1 MAQSL
6 VKLTLESN
14 QYERGIKQAQRSW
27 KEFTDG
33 IGLSISKFTA
43 VGAAIGA
50 VTGALKVAKDAFFK
64 NEQQLDEWNRTVEAS
79 KSVYNGF
86 LNALN
91 NGDISGFLSNINNI
105 TEAARAAYDALDELG
120 TFNAFNQIQT
130 QKARTG
136 FTEAMAGYRMGEGS
150 KENVQKAAKAY
161 QEELRTRMEKE
172 REAYSQAV
180 RKIAAERGVPWG
192 NLEQA
197 LTGKYGS
204 YEALKKT
211 MPSGTQTKFLPG
223 GQFGGATTIQVPLAV
238 TAQEKM
244 GEALRS
250 LNDTELK
257 ELQALGAQA
266 ERTAEEIAQIDKQMA
281 RVLNGRQSGGTINGG
296 GKTTIAPTFAADSI
310 AAQQKLVQDL
320 TKQWNEAGASVRDQY
335 IQPLVEA
342 EEKLKQMKNEQA
354 LLKEQAQG
362 RLNGVNL
369 WQGDIDDIA
378 GGPGKRPQF
387 AGGIPEIGKGL
398 DTLPQF
404 MSPLQQMNSELS
416 RMRELL
422 ELAPDTSAY
431 QSALQAIIEKEK
443 EIARFKN
450 GTDTEDVAKGS
461 ADAWRGT
468 AAAMSSVSSAMSQME
483 DPSARIMG
491 IIGEAIANI
500 AVGFATA
507 SAKEGKGG
515 IWYWIAATAA
525 GLATMISTISAI
537 HSATGFAQGGM
548 VQGNTYSGDQVPI
561 RANAGEVVL
570 TRAMQGNLASQ
581 LEGNG
586 LGNLNLSATISGEQI
601 RLALNNN
608 GRRTG
613 RGEYV
618 QTNFR

>member
-1 MAQSL
+1 
-6 VKLTLESN
+6 
-14 QYERGIKQAQRSW
+14 
-27 KEFTDG
+27 
-33 IGLSISKFTA
+33 
-43 VGAAIGA
+43 
-50 VTGALKVAKDAFFK
+50 VTGALKVAKAAFFK
-64 NEQQLDEWNRTVEAS
+64 NEQQLDEWNRSVEAS

-91 NGDISGFLSNINNI
+91 NGDISGFMSNINSI

-136 FTEAMAGYRMGEGS
+136 FTEAMAGYRLGEGS

-180 RKIAAERGVPWG
+180 RKIAAERNVPWG

-223 GQFGGATTIQVPLAV
+223 GMFGGSTAIQVPMAV

-244 GEALRS
+244 GQALRS

-281 RVLNGRQSGGTINGG
+281 RVLNGRQSGGTIGG
-296 GKTTIAPTFAADSI
+296 GVSRISRVSSRATASPDDSIQKSFERMLTKSNSEVANFRANEDTGPSEIWQSITQGADESTDALQRLTDAFEALNAKEGVTASGLKGDAKTT
-310 AAQQKLVQDL
+310 
-320 TKQWNEAGASVRDQY
+320 
-335 IQPLVEA
+335 A
-342 EEKLKQMKNEQA
+342 E
-354 LLKEQAQG
+354 
-362 RLNGVNL
+362 
-369 WQGDIDDIA
+369 
-378 GGPGKRPQF
+378 
-387 AGGIPEIGKGL
+387 
-398 DTLPQF
+398 
-404 MSPLQQMNSELS
+404 
-416 RMRELL
+416 
-422 ELAPDTSAY
+422 
-431 QSALQAIIEKEK
+431 
-443 EIARFKN
+443 
-450 GTDTEDVAKGS
+450 
-461 ADAWRGT
+461 AWRGA
-468 AAAMSSVSSAMSQME
+468 AAAMSSVGSALSQME
-483 DPSARIMG
+483 DPGAKIMG

-500 AVGFATA
+500 ASGFAQA
-507 SAKEGKGG
+507 SAQEGKGG
-515 IWYWIAATAA
+515 VWYWIAATAA
-525 GLATMISTISAI
+525 GLAAMVSTIATI
-537 HSATGFAQGGM
+537 HSATGFAQGGI
-548 VQGNTYSGDQVPI
+548 VQGTTNSGDQIPI

-570 TRAMQGNLASQ
+570 THAMAGNLASQ

>member
-14 QYERGIKQAQRSW
+14 QYERGIRQAQKSW
-27 KEFTDG
+27 NEFTKG
-33 IGLSISKFTA
+33 IGLSIGKFTA

-86 LNALN
+86 LNSLN
-91 NGDISGFLSNINNI
+91 NGDISGFLSNINTI

-136 FTEAMAGYRMGEGS
+136 FTEAMAGYRMGEVS
-150 KENVQKAAKAY
+150 KGGVQEAAKAY
-161 QEELRTRMEKE
+161 QAELRTRMEKE
-172 REAYSQAV
+172 REAYLQAV
-180 RKIAAERGVPWG
+180 RKIAAERGVSWG
-192 NLEQA
+192 GLEQA
-197 LTGKYGS
+197 LTGKYGD

-223 GQFGGATTIQVPLAV
+223 GQFGGATTIQVPMAV
-238 TAQEKM
+238 TLQEKM

-281 RVLNGRQSGGTINGG
+281 RVLNGRQSGGTTGG
-296 GKTTIAPTFAADSI
+296 GGGRSSGGIVGSSIEDAIRASFEKTILKSNLAGVKAEESNGPSEIWQAITQGADESTDAIQRLTDAFEALNAKEGIVASGLVKGGKDAADSWQTALSSISSVGMALASVEDPTAKVAGIIMEAVASVAQAFSSALSSDQTTKGNIWAFI
-310 AAQQKLVQDL
+310 AA
-320 TKQWNEAGASVRDQY
+320 AAAS
-335 IQPLVEA
+335 
-342 EEKLKQMKNEQA
+342 
-354 LLKEQAQG
+354 
-362 RLNGVNL
+362 
-369 WQGDIDDIA
+369 
-378 GGPGKRPQF
+378 
-387 AGGIPEIGKGL
+387 
-398 DTLPQF
+398 
-404 MSPLQQMNSELS
+404 
-416 RMRELL
+416 
-422 ELAPDTSAY
+422 
-431 QSALQAIIEKEK
+431 
-443 EIARFKN
+443 
-450 GTDTEDVAKGS
+450 
-461 ADAWRGT
+461 T
-468 AAAMSSVSSAMSQME
+468 AAMV
-483 DPSARIMG
+483 
-491 IIGEAIANI
+491 
-500 AVGFATA
+500 
-507 SAKEGKGG
+507 
-515 IWYWIAATAA
+515 
-525 GLATMISTISAI
+525 STIATI

-548 VQGNTYSGDQVPI
+548 IQGNTYSGDMVPI

-601 RLALNNN
+601 RIALNNN

>member
-14 QYERGIKQAQRSW
+14 QYERGIKQAQKSW
-27 KEFTDG
+27 KEFTNG

-91 NGDISGFLSNINNI
+91 NGDISGFMSNINSI

-136 FTEAMAGYRMGEGS
+136 FTEAMAGYRLGEGS

-211 MPSGTQTKFLPG
+211 MPSGTRTKFLPG
-223 GQFGGATTIQVPLAV
+223 GMFGGSTAIQVPMAV

-281 RVLNGRQSGGTINGG
+281 RVLNGRQSGGTIGG
-296 GKTTIAPTFAADSI
+296 GVSRISRVSSRATASPDDSIQKSFERMLTKSNSEVANFRANEDTGPSEIWQSITQGADESTDALQRLTDAFEALNAKEGVTASGLKGDAKTT
-310 AAQQKLVQDL
+310 
-320 TKQWNEAGASVRDQY
+320 
-335 IQPLVEA
+335 
-342 EEKLKQMKNEQA
+342 
-354 LLKEQAQG
+354 
-362 RLNGVNL
+362 
-369 WQGDIDDIA
+369 
-378 GGPGKRPQF
+378 
-387 AGGIPEIGKGL
+387 
-398 DTLPQF
+398 
-404 MSPLQQMNSELS
+404 
-416 RMRELL
+416 
-422 ELAPDTSAY
+422 
-431 QSALQAIIEKEK
+431 
-443 EIARFKN
+443 
-450 GTDTEDVAKGS
+450 
-461 ADAWRGT
+461 ADAWRGA
-468 AAAMSSVSSAMSQME
+468 AAAMSSVGSALSQME
-483 DPSARIMG
+483 DPGAKIMG

-500 AVGFATA
+500 ASGFAQA
-507 SAKEGKGG
+507 SAQEGKGG
-515 IWYWIAATAA
+515 VWYWIAATAA
-525 GLATMISTISAI
+525 GLAAMVSTIATI
-537 HSATGFAQGGM
+537 HSATGFAQGGI
-548 VQGNTYSGDQVPI
+548 VQGNTYSSDQIPA
-561 RANAGEVVL
+561 RLNAGEVVL
-570 TRAMQGNLASQ
+570 THAMAGNLASQ

>member
-14 QYERGIKQAQRSW
+14 QYERGIKQAQKSW
-27 KEFTDG
+27 KEFTNG

-86 LNALN
+86 LNSLN
-91 NGDISGFLSNINNI
+91 NGDISGFLSNINTI

-136 FTEAMAGYRMGEGS
+136 FTEAMAGYRMGEVS
-150 KENVQKAAKAY
+150 KGGVQEAAKAY
-161 QEELRTRMEKE
+161 QAELRTRMEKE
-172 REAYSQAV
+172 REAYLQAV
-180 RKIAAERGVPWG
+180 RKIAAERGVSWG
-192 NLEQA
+192 GLEQA
-197 LTGKYGS
+197 LTGKYGD

-223 GQFGGATTIQVPLAV
+223 GQFGGATTIQVPMAV
-238 TAQEKM
+238 TLQEKM

-281 RVLNGRQSGGTINGG
+281 RVLNGRQSSTAATGSRISRVSSLATASSEESVGKSFQQMLLKSNSMVESFKANEDTGPSQIWQAITQGADESTDALQRLTDAFEALNAKEGIVASGLVKG
-296 GKTTIAPTFAADSI
+296 GKDAADSWQTALSSISSVGMALASVEDPTAKVAGIIMEAVASVAQAFSSALSSDQTTKGNIWAFI
-310 AAQQKLVQDL
+310 AA
-320 TKQWNEAGASVRDQY
+320 AAAS
-335 IQPLVEA
+335 
-342 EEKLKQMKNEQA
+342 
-354 LLKEQAQG
+354 
-362 RLNGVNL
+362 
-369 WQGDIDDIA
+369 
-378 GGPGKRPQF
+378 
-387 AGGIPEIGKGL
+387 
-398 DTLPQF
+398 
-404 MSPLQQMNSELS
+404 
-416 RMRELL
+416 
-422 ELAPDTSAY
+422 
-431 QSALQAIIEKEK
+431 
-443 EIARFKN
+443 
-450 GTDTEDVAKGS
+450 
-461 ADAWRGT
+461 T
-468 AAAMSSVSSAMSQME
+468 AAMV
-483 DPSARIMG
+483 
-491 IIGEAIANI
+491 
-500 AVGFATA
+500 
-507 SAKEGKGG
+507 
-515 IWYWIAATAA
+515 
-525 GLATMISTISAI
+525 STIATI
-537 HSATGFAQGGM
+537 HSATGFEQGGM

>member
-211 MPSGTQTKFLPG
+211 MPSGTRTKFLLG
-223 GQFGGATTIQVPLAV
+223 GGGMFGGSVPVQVPMAV

-281 RVLNGRQSGGTINGG
+281 RVLNGRQSGGTIGG
-296 GKTTIAPTFAADSI
+296 GVSRISRVSSRATASPDDSIQKSFERMLTKSNSEVANFRANEDTGPSEIWQSITQGADESTDALQRLTDAFEALNAKEGIVASGLVKGGKDAADSWQTALSSISSVGMALASVEDPTAKVAGIIMEAVASVAQAFSSALSSDQTTKGNIWAFI
-310 AAQQKLVQDL
+310 AA
-320 TKQWNEAGASVRDQY
+320 AAAS
-335 IQPLVEA
+335 
-342 EEKLKQMKNEQA
+342 
-354 LLKEQAQG
+354 
-362 RLNGVNL
+362 
-369 WQGDIDDIA
+369 
-378 GGPGKRPQF
+378 
-387 AGGIPEIGKGL
+387 
-398 DTLPQF
+398 
-404 MSPLQQMNSELS
+404 
-416 RMRELL
+416 
-422 ELAPDTSAY
+422 
-431 QSALQAIIEKEK
+431 
-443 EIARFKN
+443 
-450 GTDTEDVAKGS
+450 
-461 ADAWRGT
+461 T
-468 AAAMSSVSSAMSQME
+468 AAMV
-483 DPSARIMG
+483 
-491 IIGEAIANI
+491 
-500 AVGFATA
+500 
-507 SAKEGKGG
+507 
-515 IWYWIAATAA
+515 
-525 GLATMISTISAI
+525 STIATI
-537 HSATGFAQGGM
+537 HSATGYAQGGM
-548 VQGNTYSGDQVPI
+548 VQGNTYSGDMVPI

>member
-14 QYERGIKQAQRSW
+14 QYERGIKQAQKSW
-27 KEFTDG
+27 KEFTNG

-91 NGDISGFLSNINNI
+91 NGDISGFMSNINSI

-136 FTEAMAGYRMGEGS
+136 FTEAMAGYRLGEGS

-211 MPSGTQTKFLPG
+211 MPSGTRTKFLPG
-223 GQFGGATTIQVPLAV
+223 GMFGGSTAIQVPMAV

-281 RVLNGRQSGGTINGG
+281 RVLNGRQSGGTIGG
-296 GKTTIAPTFAADSI
+296 GVSRISRVSSRATASPDDSIQKSFERMLTKSNSEVANFRANEDTGPSEIWQSITQGADESTDALQRLTDAFETLNAKEGVTASGLKGDAKTT
-310 AAQQKLVQDL
+310 
-320 TKQWNEAGASVRDQY
+320 
-335 IQPLVEA
+335 
-342 EEKLKQMKNEQA
+342 
-354 LLKEQAQG
+354 
-362 RLNGVNL
+362 
-369 WQGDIDDIA
+369 
-378 GGPGKRPQF
+378 
-387 AGGIPEIGKGL
+387 
-398 DTLPQF
+398 
-404 MSPLQQMNSELS
+404 
-416 RMRELL
+416 
-422 ELAPDTSAY
+422 
-431 QSALQAIIEKEK
+431 
-443 EIARFKN
+443 
-450 GTDTEDVAKGS
+450 
-461 ADAWRGT
+461 ADAWRGA
-468 AAAMSSVSSAMSQME
+468 AAAMSSVGSALSQME
-483 DPSARIMG
+483 DPGAKIMG

-500 AVGFATA
+500 ASGFAQA
-507 SAKEGKGG
+507 SAQEGKGG
-515 IWYWIAATAA
+515 VWYWIAATAA
-525 GLATMISTISAI
+525 GLAAMVSTIATI
-537 HSATGFAQGGM
+537 HSATGFAQGGI
-548 VQGNTYSGDQVPI
+548 VQGNTYSSDQIPA
-561 RANAGEVVL
+561 RLNAGEVVL
-570 TRAMQGNLASQ
+570 THAMAGNLASQ